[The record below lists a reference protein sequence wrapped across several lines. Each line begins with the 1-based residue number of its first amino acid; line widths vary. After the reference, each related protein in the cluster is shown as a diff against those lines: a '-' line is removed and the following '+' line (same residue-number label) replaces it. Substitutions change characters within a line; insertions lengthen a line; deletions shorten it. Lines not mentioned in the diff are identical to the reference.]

1 MSKTTDRLSHVEE
14 IELIRIL
21 QDENSTP
28 RQVKRARDKLVLAN
42 LGLVHKIVNN
52 FPIRNVTCSY
62 DDLFQEGVG
71 GLIHGIELFEPTK
84 GCRLSTYVY
93 RWISAGVQRAFQN
106 NGRTIRVPVH
116 MSSQQL
122 KLNRVIESLTHTL
135 GRAPTSAEVA
145 QVMPESD
152 LVLSTFAPTQ
162 SLNSMIAE
170 ESELDCLVGED
181 DTSLDAKFDVD
192 ILLDKA
198 GDSLSDRDRFI
209 IKMRFG
215 LDGETPKTLTEVSEL
230 VGVTRARCHQVEK
243 AALAKLREVATITT
257 VNA

>member
-21 QDENSTP
+21 QDENSKP
-28 RQVKRARDKLVLAN
+28 HQIKRAKDKLVLAN

-106 NGRTIRVPVH
+106 AGRTIRVPVH
-116 MSSQQL
+116 QSSKQL
-122 KLNRVIESLTHTL
+122 QLNRVIETL
-135 GRAPTSAEVA
+135 SREFGRAPTSAEVA
-145 QVMPESD
+145 QVMPDSD
-152 LVLSTFAPTQ
+152 LVLSTFAPVQ
-162 SLNSMIAE
+162 SLNQLVAE

-181 DTSLDAKFDVD
+181 DSSLDAKFDVD

-198 GDSLSDRDRFI
+198 GDLLSERDRLI
-209 IKMRFG
+209 LKLRFG
-215 LDGETPKTLTEVSEL
+215 LEGQTPQTLTEVSER
-230 VGVTRARCHQVEK
+230 VGVTRARCHQIEK

-257 VNA
+257 VNV